1 MLKNNQIY
9 LIYLSIC
16 FFIFLFDAFIFIEI
30 LSLLSKIKYQ
40 WEKKNISIFW
50 KKHTF
55 FVWLFFVL
63 FISSLT
69 VILINIHPCV
79 TFLQFAPTNVVRH
92 IENIIQSLNF
102 IFPLQKIYEEKSN
115 EILQYSLANM
125 FLWSFLITINHI

>member
-16 FFIFLFDAFIFIEI
+16 FLFFCSM
-30 LSLLSKIKYQ
+30 LSFSLKY
-40 WEKKNISIFW
+40 WVYCPKLNTNEKKIIFPYFERNT
-50 KKHTF
+50 HF

-79 TFLQFAPTNVVRH
+79 TFLRFAPTNVVRH